1 MPPSCSSR
9 RCGPA
14 NTLFWVARWPAS
26 KVFHQ
31 TSLTEHLIMANK
43 AHLQAP
49 TTHQIHWTYM
59 GMSSITLGGHGLVHP
74 CCLGGWLWPCRC
86 HTCIIIIFWHN
97 QTCFAALATSMYML
111 STYHSLPLY
120 LHPSIK
126 YAHSKLAHFQ
136 EQQPAYTCL
145 HAYLHLSTSLST
157 PTYTYLHLLYMPLHQ
172 LCLP

>member
-9 RCGPA
+9 RCGPV

-26 KVFHQ
+26 KVIHR
-31 TSLTEHLIMANK
+31 TSLTGHLIMANK

-49 TTHQIHWTYM
+49 TTHQIPWTHL
-59 GMSSITLGGHGLVHP
+59 GMSSITLGGHVWCILAAWEGGCGHVDVTLV
-74 CCLGGWLWPCRC
+74 LLFL
-86 HTCIIIIFWHN
+86 FWRD

-126 YAHSKLAHFQ
+126 YAHPKLAHFQ

-145 HAYLHLSTSLST
+145 HAYLHLST
-157 PTYTYLHLLYMPLHQ
+157 
-172 LCLP
+172 CLFINSACPKFVL